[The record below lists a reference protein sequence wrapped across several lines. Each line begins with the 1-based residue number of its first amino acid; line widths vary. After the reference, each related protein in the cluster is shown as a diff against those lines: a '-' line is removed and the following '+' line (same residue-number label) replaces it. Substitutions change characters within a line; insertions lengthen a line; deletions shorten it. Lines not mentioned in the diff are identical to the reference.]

1 MKPADKTPMNVPLG
15 DAPELLIE
23 ASAGTGKTYAL
34 TTLAA
39 RLLVEKRVEIG
50 ESLVVTFTIA
60 ATGELR
66 DRIRATLRA
75 ALRLA
80 RGEDAPSDNQAVDL
94 LARWQGLEIDRADI
108 ARRLDLALLDLD
120 RANVMTIH
128 GFCQR
133 VLGDF
138 AFEGGLPFAF
148 EVAGDGTDALNAS
161 IRDEWRRLAYPA
173 SPLLVR
179 YADKKLV
186 KYPFDKPAVAELAGW
201 VSGYVARLDLEIVGT
216 DSSTQE
222 ASRELDGMEDAWR
235 KALDKARE
243 AHEAVAES
251 MSDDDRN
258 RIAAALHRPEAV
270 FCTGESYLGK
280 PREGTRLCK
289 ASPELA
295 KVLVELNQKSE
306 ELRCGYDG
314 LLRCLRRDALR
325 NTRTLLDRRVRE
337 DRTLGFDDLLTGVH
351 RALDTGSLARRIR
364 DRYPWALIDEYQD
377 TDRVQAEIFRR
388 IYRDTRLADDAGALI
403 IVGDPKQS
411 IYRFR
416 SADIFAYLTT
426 SNAIADEAK
435 LSLSR
440 NFRSVPALTEAVN
453 AVFDHPCPFALPGI
467 RYDPVESAREK
478 SELAI
483 DGETLAGGGNSP
495 FQIRYFPWD
504 KKLRTKSDMGD
515 LAARLAADEI
525 AAVLGLSDQG
535 RAKLGGGPVRGSDI
549 AVLVRTAEQGR
560 RVARE
565 LHERRIASVEI
576 GIENV
581 MASREAEQLERLLWA
596 VAKPQSPNRT
606 RGALTAD
613 VLGLD
618 ARAVGALQDD
628 DNAWN
633 VWTERLADWLDEWER
648 ADVATMI
655 RRVLE
660 SGEARGADRL
670 LRYRDGARRL
680 TNLKHLAELLQEAET
695 RERYS
700 PTGLAAW
707 FTRQRANAGD
717 RDEMALLRLDSD
729 EQLVKIVTMH
739 AAKGLEF
746 PIVFCPFLWDAN
758 ARRDADWANYHS
770 SEAGHRETL
779 HLHPAKAEHDLDWQE
794 GFSDETRL
802 LYVALTRAR
811 ERCVVTWTKI
821 RSTEN
826 APLAWLLYGREPPVG
841 DGPVPSRPG
850 EGGRAKAGDRKARPY
865 AALATET
872 MDAATVVKVADDAK
886 KLSPEQWRAGL
897 DDLVSRCS
905 AEIGIVDM
913 DPGYESPSIER
924 AATALAE
931 LTARRLGRELARV
944 RQMSSYSALVHSAG
958 VADSPD
964 EHETVEQPDRD
975 EVDTAD
981 EEEEVA
987 AQREPSLNAFTFP
1000 AGRRAGNCLHRIFE
1014 RLDRDEEDSVED
1026 ACRESLARYRIE
1038 AQWVDVARTMV
1049 ANTRATLL
1057 AAANGPGSGKGFRLD
1072 DLDRVVPEMEFHLPL
1087 EGLDRRRLGEA
1098 LADHGYDNPFA
1109 GSRSSIDGYLRGFI
1123 DLVAGHDGVWYVL
1136 DYKSNWLGYRP
1147 GDYRP
1152 AALAKAMRDH
1162 RYPLQ
1167 YLLYLVALGRYLAGR
1182 LPAYD
1187 YDKHVGGAF
1196 YLFLRGI
1203 DPASGMD
1210 RGVYF
1215 DRPSRA
1221 CIDALDGCFRGAA

>member
-1 MKPADKTPMNVPLG
+1 MNPVDKTPLNVALG
-15 DAPELLIE
+15 AAPELLIE

-39 RLLVEKRVEIG
+39 RLLVEERVEIG
-50 ESLVVTFTIA
+50 KLLVVTFTIA

-66 DRIRATLRA
+66 DRIRRTLRA
-75 ALRLA
+75 ALRRA
-80 RGEDAPSDNQAVDL
+80 EDETAGSDPQAKSL
-94 LARWQGLEIDRADI
+94 LERWQGLGIDNAEV

-148 EVAGDGTDALNAS
+148 EVAGDGADALNAA
-161 IRDEWRRLAYPA
+161 ITDEWRRWAYPA

-179 YADKKLV
+179 YAAKKG
-186 KYPFDKPAVAELAGW
+186 FGANELAGW
-201 VSGYVARLDLEIVGT
+201 VSGYVARLGLEIVGA
-216 DSSTQE
+216 DSATVEVSNGLDALENAWRDALRKARDTHQAE
-222 ASRELDGMEDAWR
+222 ASSIADVDA
-235 KALDKARE
+235 D
-243 AHEAVAES
+243 
-251 MSDDDRN
+251 
-258 RIAAALHRPEAV
+258 RIAAALERPEAV
-270 FCTGESYLGK
+270 FCTGASYLGK
-280 PREGTRLCK
+280 ARESKRLRDGNPTL
-289 ASPELA
+289 AGVLDELDQ
-295 KVLVELNQKSE
+295 VSG
-306 ELRCGYDG
+306 ELRIGYDS
-314 LLRCLRRDALR
+314 LLPCLRRDALR
-325 NTRTLLDRRVRE
+325 NTRALLERRVRE
-337 DRTLGFDDLLTGVH
+337 DRRLGFDDLLTSVH
-351 RALDTGSLARRIR
+351 RALDVGKDVARRIR

-388 IYRDTRLADDAGALI
+388 IYREARLDDDAGALI

-416 SADIFAYLTT
+416 SADIFAYLNT
-426 SNAIADEAK
+426 SDAVAADAK

-467 RYDPVESAREK
+467 GYVPVESAIEMP
-478 SELAI
+478 ELAI
-483 DGETLAGGGNSP
+483 DGETVAGGGSAP
-495 FQIRYFPWD
+495 FQVRYFPWGQ
-504 KKLRTKSDMGD
+504 KLWTKPNMGD

-525 AAVLGLSDQG
+525 AAVLKLSDQG
-535 RAKLGGGPVRGSDI
+535 QAKLGSEPVRGSDI
-549 AVLVRTAEQGR
+549 AVLVRTAAQGR

-581 MASREAEQLERLLWA
+581 MASHEAEQLERLLWA
-596 VAKPQSPNRT
+596 IAKPQSPHRT

-618 ARAVGALQDD
+618 AAAVGALQDD

-633 VWTERLADWLDEWER
+633 VWTERLADWLEEWER
-648 ADVATMI
+648 ADVATLI
-655 RRVLE
+655 RRILD
-660 SGEARGADRL
+660 SGEVKGAEGL

-680 TNLKHLAELLQEAET
+680 TNFKHLAELLQQAET

-707 FTRQRANAGD
+707 FTRQRATAGD
-717 RDEMALLRLDSD
+717 RDEVALLRLDSD
-729 EQLVKIVTMH
+729 EQVVKIVTMH

-758 ARRDADWANYHS
+758 VRRDPDWANYHAS
-770 SEAGHRETL
+770 DAGHREIL
-779 HLHPAKAEHDLDWQE
+779 HLDPSKAELDVDWQE

-826 APLAWLLYGREPPVG
+826 APLAWLLCGRE
-841 DGPVPSRPG
+841 SASK
-850 EGGRAKAGDRKARPY
+850 E
-865 AALATET
+865 
-872 MDAATVVKVADDAK
+872 MDAESVVKIAGAAK
-886 KLSPEQWRAGL
+886 KLSPARWRAGL
-897 DDLVSRCS
+897 DDLASRCS
-905 AEIGIVDM
+905 TDIGIVDM
-913 DPGYESPSIER
+913 ALGYESPGSVGTVK
-924 AATALAE
+924 AAPE
-931 LTARRLGRELARV
+931 LTVRRLDRGLARV
-944 RQMSSYSALVHSAG
+944 RQMTSYSALAHSAG
-958 VADSPD
+958 AAESPSD
-964 EHETVEQPDRD
+964 HETVERPDRD
-975 EVDTAD
+975 EVVTAEEEDEATAD
-981 EEEEVA
+981 GETA
-987 AQREPSLNAFTFP
+987 RDAFTFP
-1000 AGRRAGNCLHRIFE
+1000 SGRRAGICLHRIFE
-1014 RLDRDEEDSVED
+1014 RLDRGEEESVED
-1026 ACRESLARYRIE
+1026 ACRESLARYRIDE
-1038 AQWVDVARTMV
+1038 QWVGVARSLV

-1057 AAANGPGSGKGFRLD
+1057 AAADGPGVGKGFCLEG
-1072 DLDRVVPEMEFHLPL
+1072 VEHAVPEMEFHLPL

-1098 LADHGYDNPFA
+1098 LADHGYDDPFA
-1109 GSRSSIDGYLRGFI
+1109 GSRSNIEGYLRGFI

-1136 DYKSNWLGYRP
+1136 DYKSNWLGSRP
-1147 GDYRP
+1147 DDYRP
-1152 AALAKAMRDH
+1152 AGVARAMRDH

-1167 YLLYLVALGRYLAGR
+1167 YLLYLVALNRYLASR
-1182 LPAYD
+1182 LPGYD
-1187 YDKHVGGAF
+1187 YDQHVGGAF

-1203 DPASGMD
+1203 EPAAGMD
-1210 RGVYF
+1210 QGVYF

-1221 CIDALDGCFRGAA
+1221 CIDAVGACFRGVA